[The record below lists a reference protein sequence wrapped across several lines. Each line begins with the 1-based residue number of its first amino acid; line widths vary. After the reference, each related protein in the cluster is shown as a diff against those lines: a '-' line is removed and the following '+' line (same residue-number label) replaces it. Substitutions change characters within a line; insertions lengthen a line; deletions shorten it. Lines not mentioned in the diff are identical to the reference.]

1 VTIVKRN
8 AVHAA
13 VFVTLLFAV
22 ACRQGALKEPPPGQH
37 HGKDNNRV
45 FSVYIYTPDQAHP
58 DQCLADWPVAT
69 LWKDLHQTVDWVSDD
84 GGEYTVD
91 FSGPNHSPFT
101 GTKFHV
107 RANDHKASGDLI
119 QSGKYYEYAIENAN
133 GKVCKDPS
141 DPGLY
146 VK

>member
-1 VTIVKRN
+1 MKRN
-8 AVHAA
+8 AVHAV

-91 FSGPNHSPFT
+91 FTKGQNGSPFADK
-101 GTKFHV
+101 KFPVPANGHV
-107 RANDHKASGDLI
+107 PSKDLT

-133 GKVCKDPS
+133 GNVCKDPS